1 MQQLSE
7 FALNHWM
14 LVSAFCVV
22 LGLLIASLANVAGGL
37 AVAAAVL
44 HINRN
49 GALPVD
55 VRPAADYAAGHLLDA
70 VHLPLAELDQAGERL
85 RKYKDRPLLVYCASG
100 NLSAQAVRGLQRQG
114 FSDVQTL
121 KGGIGAWRADNLPV
135 TTS

>member
-7 FALNHWM
+7 FALNHWL
-14 LVSAFCVV
+14 LVTAFCVV
-22 LGLLIASLANVAGGL
+22 LGLLIASFATTAGGL
-37 AVAAAVL
+37 AVPAAVL

-70 VHLPLAELDQAGERL
+70 QHVPLAELDQAGERL
-85 RKYKDRPLLVYCASG
+85 RKFKDRPLLVYCANG
-100 NLSAQAVRGLQRQG
+100 TQAAQAARALKRQG
-114 FSDVQTL
+114 FADVQTL